1 MGCRHD
7 GRGTGGAT
15 HAGAVAVMVRP
26 PDYLAQGVPIFVEYF
41 SERVVGAEVLDLF
54 LNFVYKFGDLGGE
67 CSGEGFGIAGNL
79 FNLHISGA
87 GSLLNLLCG
96 SADELI
102 KDFKDLGKAEGR
114 YEVTECVNGILLY
127 GVDKI
132 NSSMIEFLNQIL
144 TS

>member
-1 MGCRHD
+1 
-7 GRGTGGAT
+7 
-15 HAGAVAVMVRP
+15 
-26 PDYLAQGVPIFVEYF
+26 
-41 SERVVGAEVLDLF
+41 LF

-79 FNLHISGA
+79 LNLHISSA

-102 KDFKDLGKAEGR
+102 KDFKDLVKAEGR
-114 YEVTECVNGILLY
+114 YEVTECINGILLY
-127 GVDKI
+127 GVDKS